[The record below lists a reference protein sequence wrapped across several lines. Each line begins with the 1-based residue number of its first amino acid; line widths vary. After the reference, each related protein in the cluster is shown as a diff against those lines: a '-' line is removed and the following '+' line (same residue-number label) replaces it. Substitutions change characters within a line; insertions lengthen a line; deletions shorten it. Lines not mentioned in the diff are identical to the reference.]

1 MKLRLRGN
9 SVRLRLNQREVA
21 ALAAGRVLSEGVL
34 FPAGNS
40 FVYTLEPSSSSTPAA
55 SFRDGV
61 ICIKAPDSVL
71 REWAANDSIGL
82 YFDLPGTASNLKVT
96 IEKDLECVNEPA
108 EERDPYAYPRS
119 NDSQC

>member
-9 SVRLRLNQREVA
+9 SVRLRLNQREVE

-40 FVYTLEPSSSSTPAA
+40 FVYTLEPSAASTPAV

-61 ICIKAPDSVL
+61 ICIKAPASTL
-71 REWAANDSIGL
+71 HEWATNDSIGL
-82 YFDLPGTASNLKVT
+82 YFDLPGIGSSLKVT
-96 IEKDLECVNEPA
+96 IEKDLECVNESA
-108 EERDPYAYPRS
+108 EERDPYAYPRG

>member
-1 MKLRLRGN
+1 MKLRFRGN

-40 FVYTLEPSSSSTPAA
+40 FVYTLEPSASPIAAA

-61 ICIKAPDSVL
+61 ICVKAPASTL
-71 REWAANDSIGL
+71 REWAENDSIGL
-82 YFDLPGTASNLKVT
+82 YFDLPGIGSSLNVT
-96 IEKDLECVNEPA
+96 IEKDLECVNETA
-108 EERDPYAYPRS
+108 EERDPHAYPRS
-119 NDSQC
+119 NDGPC